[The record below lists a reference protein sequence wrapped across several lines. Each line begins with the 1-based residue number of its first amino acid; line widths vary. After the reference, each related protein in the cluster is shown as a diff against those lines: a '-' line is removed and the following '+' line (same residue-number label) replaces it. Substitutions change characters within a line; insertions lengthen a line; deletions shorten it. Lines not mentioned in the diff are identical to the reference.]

1 MHISS
6 LSILYLLLFICLISF
21 ISSHT
26 PIWILATHG
35 CSDIDKFY
43 IRNLIVITFSY
54 KKMQR
59 CKKELRTKINSFS
72 SFVLILQKTPLWNA
86 LISLHKAATQTL
98 FCIHLFS
105 PTQYG
110 PIFLSRCKRLYV
122 WAGHLPVF
130 GKTLLLKNFWSWV
143 KELVEFPLLNGREGK
158 YLMRNK
164 ETWNYTPST
173 RLFLTSKKRVQGIIV
188 LWYWYCTS
196 GVVIRIPW
204 FSPLTRSTTLGL
216 QAEHGDHYR

>member
-43 IRNLIVITFSY
+43 IRNLIVIIFSY
-54 KKMQR
+54 KKMQ
-59 CKKELRTKINSFS
+59 KELRTKINSFS

-98 FCIHLFS
+98 FFIHLFLPHNMVPYFYQDEKDYMCGQATCQFLAKPFS
-105 PTQYG
+105 SKPLV
-110 PIFLSRCKRLYV
+110 LSRRVSRISSLEWKRGEILYE
-122 WAGHLPVF
+122 
-130 GKTLLLKNFWSWV
+130 K
-143 KELVEFPLLNGREGK
+143 
-158 YLMRNK
+158 
-164 ETWNYTPST
+164 
-173 RLFLTSKKRVQGIIV
+173 
-188 LWYWYCTS
+188 
-196 GVVIRIPW
+196 
-204 FSPLTRSTTLGL
+204 
-216 QAEHGDHYR
+216 